1 MNMLR
6 NSMRSISMLAAFAMA
21 GCASV
26 LPGDPVMEDA
36 RLSVNAA
43 RNNP

>member
-1 MNMLR
+1 MLR
-6 NSMRSISMLAAFAMA
+6 NSARSLVMLTVLAVA

-43 RNNP
+43 RIIPK